1 MTRAHSPAGTRP
13 PWRSRPSWFFQR
25 PDDRLNTLPQPV
37 REVPG
42 RLLILAGRADQGQGE
57 VRACEEVLGLLTGQ
71 ALIGDDGSAGAGR
84 LAGWPV
90 SICRAC
96 SRSPK
101 SLGFARPN
109 PVRRPRKA
117 TWRHP
122 KADLR
127 YRRLLARWRQ
137 PALVT
142 ERDIKRDRADSR
154 TQIIGFCVPG
164 GMIGDP
170 RWDAPG
176 HRRGGRARSGSC
188 FGSVAGGMA
197 GVCLGVFLDCCHGPQ
212 VFLVEAADD
221 ESAEGAGDGGHGD
234 VQDQPAAHPGAGVL
248 RLE

>member
-1 MTRAHSPAGTRP
+1 MIASTRC
-13 PWRSRPSWFFQR
+13 RSQFGKYRGVFSSLR
-25 PDDRLNTLPQPV
+25 
-37 REVPG
+37 
-42 RLLILAGRADQGQGE
+42 AGRIKVKARSGPAKKSSVSSPDRPLS
-57 VRACEEVLGLLTGQ
+57 VTMAVP
-71 ALIGDDGSAGAGR
+71 GAGR

-188 FGSVAGGMA
+188 FGSVAGGMV
-197 GVCLGVFLDCCHGPQ
+197 GVCLGVFLDCRHGPQ

-221 ESAEGAGDGGHGD
+221 ESAEGADDGGHGD